1 MKAFIVSALAL
12 SLFSVAV
19 AVKKTYYTDQSCSTQ
34 AAAQINI
41 GTGILFNPV
50 VGDLN
55 ACLNYSNAP
64 LYMKYT
70 TCSDKAAYF
79 FFSDARC
86 ATQVGSESVS
96 PVGPCV
102 QMIGTTGVGSTM
114 VTCSASSATLAIIS
128 AVASALLL
136 CL

>member
-70 TCSDKAAYF
+70 TCSDKAAF
-79 FFSDARC
+79 FYFSDARC

-96 PVGPCV
+96 PVGTCV